1 MINRLLT
8 FALFLAVFLLL
19 QLLLAPLVDVN
30 GVRPDFLLVAALLAV
45 LFLDRFYGL
54 LAAFCIGIL
63 SDGLSAVPIASHA
76 LAYTW
81 GALLVGWLR
90 RFDFAQGFNYSAIM
104 ISGILLSRTL
114 LIWLIV
120 LSSDWDFTRL
130 FFAKIIPESLFTFA
144 FAGILFQFLKVRLLA
159 LQEV

>member
-8 FALFLAVFLLL
+8 FALFLAVLLLL

-63 SDGLSAVPIASHA
+63 SDGLAAGTHCQPRPRLHV
-76 LAYTW
+76 
-81 GALLVGWLR
+81 GCLVG
-90 RFDFAQGFNYSAIM
+90 
-104 ISGILLSRTL
+104 
-114 LIWLIV
+114 
-120 LSSDWDFTRL
+120 RL
-130 FFAKIIPESLFTFA
+130 VAPI
-144 FAGILFQFLKVRLLA
+144 
-159 LQEV
+159 